1 MESYLEL
8 GERLKEIR
16 GNMGLSLEQVSALTG
31 VSKTML
37 SQIESSKSIPTIATV
52 FKIAN
57 GLKIKVDS
65 LLSGK
70 RKQYYE
76 IITINNLSPVIDNH
90 ERVYMYCIFP
100 FSPTTGFEVYYCI
113 YKSGCDHESV
123 THQNAKMEYLTVF
136 QGELEL
142 VVENRSYIV
151 KSGEAIEFDATLPHK
166 YINKG
171 ETDVIAQS
179 LLSY

>member
-1 MESYLEL
+1 MQ
-8 GERLKEIR
+8 KPEII
-16 GNMGLSLEQVSALTG
+16 
-31 VSKTML
+31 
-37 SQIESSKSIPTIATV
+37 SQIHYRHRNHKFPLNLAV
-52 FKIAN
+52 RAYDLHKN
-57 GLKIKVDS
+57 MQS

-171 ETDVIAQS
+171 ETDVIAQA

>member
-65 LLSGK
+65 LLCGEK
-70 RKQYYE
+70 KQYYDV
-76 IITINNLSPVIDNH
+76 ININNLSPAIDNH
-90 ERVYMYCIFP
+90 EQVYMYCIFP
-100 FSPTTGFEVYYCI
+100 FSPTTGFEIYYCI
-113 YKSGCDHESV
+113 YKSGCDHDLMTVIVMTRICHPKNANHYLVLHSPDHHPPLDV
-123 THQNAKMEYLTVF
+123 T
-136 QGELEL
+136 
-142 VVENRSYIV
+142 
-151 KSGEAIEFDATLPHK
+151 
-166 YINKG
+166 
-171 ETDVIAQS
+171 
-179 LLSY
+179 

>member
-90 ERVYMYCIFP
+90 E
-100 FSPTTGFEVYYCI
+100 
-113 YKSGCDHESV
+113 SV

-171 ETDVIAQS
+171 ETDVIAQA

>member
-90 ERVYMYCIFP
+90 ERVYMYCI
-100 FSPTTGFEVYYCI
+100 

-171 ETDVIAQS
+171 ETDVIAQA